1 MTFVCAKWLLAPS
14 IQAKKSPSTADL
26 VIGSSTDQEQV
37 NRRQWHSRALLANAV
52 FSTRRIFTACPL
64 NSNFP
69 LQLSPPSA
77 RHTRISINQHY
88 QNACRGRGGRNG
100 LCRMSS
106 APICQQ
112 GYWIPCL
119 ASPGCSSLPP
129 LAVTQTLLS
138 LDLLPS
144 PWDLPLNYASF
155 ALPRVYLPKGS
166 MWPVVCILV

>member
-1 MTFVCAKWLLAPS
+1 MTPCPFHPG
-14 IQAKKSPSTADL
+14 KKEPF
-26 VIGSSTDQEQV
+26 
-37 NRRQWHSRALLANAV
+37 HSRSCDWEFHRSSQQKAV
-52 FSTRRIFTACPL
+52 TQQSSAGKCSVFHQKDIYCLPTEQ
-64 NSNFP
+64 
-69 LQLSPPSA
+69 QLPSA
-77 RHTRISINQHY
+77 AVTSFSKTHEEQHQWQHY